1 MGLMNKCILCGTLDF
16 KTIYEGPIRSGAW
29 GQETQHSVKVIACE
43 SCGLSKLDKF
53 EDQTTF
59 YQSLEYRKQYNNL
72 EDPQNLAEFHDHE
85 QSPRIAKIGIPG
97 FRNKTV
103 LDYGCGHG
111 SFLDSITGVANAT
124 YGIEP
129 CEDLHQNLQ
138 ARGHKTFTD
147 VSQAKQE
154 LKGKVDVVV
163 SFAVIEHVQE
173 PLQHLQDISD
183 LLKPNGV
190 CYLETDNIN
199 SILMKLNTSA
209 FERFF
214 YRTAHLW
221 YFNAET
227 LNGLC
232 KKIGFSNID
241 ISFRHIYDLSNFVL
255 WLKENQPTGLNKLN
269 LFDERSDSAWKSM
282 LEATGMGDLIFFKL
296 TK

>member
-1 MGLMNKCILCGTLDF
+1 MNKCILCGTIDF
-16 KTIYEGPIRSGAW
+16 KTIYEGPIRSGVW
-29 GQETQHSVKVIACE
+29 GQETQHPVKVITCE
-43 SCGLSKLDKF
+43 TCGLSKLDQF
-53 EDQTTF
+53 EDQTIF

-72 EDPQNLAEFHDHE
+72 EDPQDLAELHDHE
-85 QSPRIAKIGIPG
+85 QSPRIAKIGVQN

-111 SFLDSITGVANAT
+111 SFLDSISGVTKAT

-129 CEDLHQNLQ
+129 CVDLHQSLQ
-138 ARGHKTFTD
+138 SRGHKTFTD
-147 VSQAKQE
+147 VSQSKQE
-154 LKGKVDVVV
+154 LMETMDVVV
-163 SFAVIEHVQE
+163 SFAVIEHVEE
-173 PLQHLQDISD
+173 PLQYLQDIYD

-199 SILMKLNTSA
+199 NLLMKLKIPE

-232 KKIGFSNID
+232 KKVKFSNVD
-241 ISFRHIYDLSNFVL
+241 ISFRHNYDLSNIIL
-255 WLKENQPTGLNKLN
+255 WLRDHQPTGLRKLD
-269 LFDERSDSAWKSM
+269 LFDERANTGWKTM
-282 LEATGMGDLIFFKL
+282 LEALGMGDLIFFKL